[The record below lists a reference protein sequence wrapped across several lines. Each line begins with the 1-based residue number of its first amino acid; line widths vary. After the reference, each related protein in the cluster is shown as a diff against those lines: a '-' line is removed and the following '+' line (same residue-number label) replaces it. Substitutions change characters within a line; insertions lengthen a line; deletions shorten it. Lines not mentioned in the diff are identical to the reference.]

1 MLIRQT
7 IAVTRNTFR
16 EAVRDRVLY
25 NLVAFAV
32 IMIGSALLFGQISL
46 GIHKIMVINLGLSS
60 ISIFGLLI
68 AIFIGIGS
76 VHKEIDKRSLY
87 AVLSKPIRRWQFLL
101 GKFAGLN
108 LTLVVNTAIMTAGL
122 WAALFYLTRE
132 FQAQDISIW
141 AAIYFIILELTLVS
155 ALCLFFSCF
164 TTPILA
170 AIFTFLLYFVGSFS
184 PDLKAFAE
192 MSTSPLTRQLITG
205 LYYVLPNFSNFQV
218 SAWVS
223 NGNSIA
229 LGMIISNSLYAVY
242 YCSFLLM
249 ASVFIFSRKDLK

>member
-1 MLIRQT
+1 
-7 IAVTRNTFR
+7 
-16 EAVRDRVLY
+16 VRDRVLY